1 MFLRK
6 SKRGEKKN
14 LCIDPTTLWF
24 LLSLYII
31 SANLA
36 VLVSKSFSAY
46 AAQNKTKICMAPK
59 TKQQT
64 KNPDTLCICWRH
76 VGGTND

>member
-14 LCIDPTTLWF
+14 LCRDPTILWF

-31 SANLA
+31 SANLLA

-59 TKQQT
+59 TKQANQ
-64 KNPDTLCICWRH
+64 KPRH
-76 VGGTND
+76 PMYLLEACRWYK